1 MQNRIIAETGT
12 SAYGGHCAALRFS
25 GKRNSVLPGL
35 PEIGSVFSEEVEKLN
50 SGFPMLGKTM
60 LYSSPMKSIEE
71 QILELKKERGAII
84 IAHNY
89 QVDEVQA
96 IADFT
101 GDSLELSR
109 KAAQLTEEVIV
120 FCGVHFMAE
129 TAAILSPEKTI
140 LIPDPHAGCPMADMI
155 TAEKVREIKAEH
167 PGAKVVCYVNSSAE
181 VKAESDIC
189 CTSSNAVDVVKSL
202 GNVEVIFVPDRN
214 LGAFV
219 AERLGKKLILYNGFC
234 PTHERIRDVDVL
246 KLMEKHP
253 DAPVLAH
260 PECSEPVRNLAD
272 ELLSTGQMCRRA
284 KESTHKEF
292 IIATELGINYRLRT
306 ENPGKKF
313 YPVNPDRAVC
323 PNMKK
328 ITLEK
333 ILWSL
338 QDMKHRVIVPPEIA
352 DRAAGAI
359 QRMLA
364 V

>member
-1 MQNRIIAETGT
+1 M
-12 SAYGGHCAALRFS
+12 
-25 GKRNSVLPGL
+25 
-35 PEIGSVFSEEVEKLN
+35 
-50 SGFPMLGKTM
+50 
-60 LYSSPMKSIEE
+60 EE
-71 QILELKKERGAII
+71 QIQELKVRRGAIV

-109 KAAQLTEEVIV
+109 KAAQLREEVVV

-129 TAAILSPEKTI
+129 TAAILSPDKTI
-140 LIPDPHAGCPMADMI
+140 LIPDPNAGCPMADMV
-155 TAEKVREIKAEH
+155 TADKLRALKAQH

-189 CTSSNAVDVVKSL
+189 CTSSNAVKVCESL
-202 GNVEVIFVPDRN
+202 GDVEIIFVPDRN

-219 AERLGKKLILYNGFC
+219 AEKLGREFILYNGFC
-234 PTHERIRDVDVL
+234 PTHERIRDIDVL
-246 KLMEKHP
+246 AMKAQYPGAL
-253 DAPVLAH
+253 VLAH
-260 PECSEPVRNLAD
+260 PECNKPVRDLAD
-272 ELLSTGQMCRRA
+272 ELLSTGQMCHFATASENR
-284 KESTHKEF
+284 EF

-306 ENPGKKF
+306 ENPGKRF

-328 ITLEK
+328 ITVEK

-338 QDMKHRVIVPPEIA
+338 QDMKQRVTVPANIA
-352 DRAAGAI
+352 ARAVGCI
-359 QRMLA
+359 ERMLEIS
-364 V
+364 

>member
-1 MQNRIIAETGT
+1 MN
-12 SAYGGHCAALRFS
+12 
-25 GKRNSVLPGL
+25 
-35 PEIGSVFSEEVEKLN
+35 
-50 SGFPMLGKTM
+50 
-60 LYSSPMKSIEE
+60 SIEE
-71 QILELKKERGAII
+71 QILELKEKRGAVIV
-84 IAHNY
+84 AHNY
-89 QVDEVQA
+89 PIDEVQA

-109 KAAQLTEEVIV
+109 KTATLPNEVIV

-140 LIPDPHAGCPMADMI
+140 LIPDPNAGCPMADMV
-155 TAEKVREIKAEH
+155 TADKVRALKAGH

-189 CTSSNAVDVVKSL
+189 CTSSNAVKVCESL
-202 GNVEVIFVPDRN
+202 GDSEIIFVPDRN

-219 AERLGKKLILYNGFC
+219 AEELGKEFILHNGFC

-246 KLMEKHP
+246 ELKEAHP
-253 DAPVLAH
+253 NALVLAH
-260 PECSEPVRNLAD
+260 PECSKPVRDLAD
-272 ELLSTGQMCRRA
+272 ELLSTGQMCRFA
-284 KESTHKEF
+284 QESDRREF
-292 IIATELGINYRLRT
+292 IIATELGINYRLRN
-306 ENPGKKF
+306 ENPGKMF

-338 QDMKHRVIVPPEIA
+338 QDMKHRVTVPEAIA
-352 DRAAGAI
+352 KKAAGSI
-359 QRMLA
+359 QRMLEIK
-364 V
+364 